1 MLVEL
6 AQLDLADLVEAVL
19 VLNTIIKEML
29 ELSISVEV
37 AVADQRVVVF
47 QPIQMEELVDL
58 ELLFFVIPI
67 YTQSLLELD

>member
-47 QPIQMEELVDL
+47 QQTQMEELVDL
-58 ELLFFVIPI
+58 ELLFFVI
-67 YTQSLLELD
+67 QQV